1 MSDFSLFTFF
11 MHLSWLHS
19 YTARLLQRDR
29 SKIAKTEFTGSYIIG
44 PLFGH
49 FHLHLSPQWPFLQ
62 NSHLASTFRNSHL
75 DLQRKLFLFF
85 VSPTLTR
92 MMNTVQM
99 MTKIVM
105 IMMTTYFAHLD
116 RPADDLSQLDDND
129 RDGDGGEEE
138 EDQLEEQQVRWSDCH
153 EGIEDE
159 GPLVCRRY

>member
-99 MTKIVM
+99 LTKIVM
-105 IMMTTYFAHLD
+105 IMVTISLTSTGQPMISVSLMIMIATATVTRKKKTNLK
-116 RPADDLSQLDDND
+116 S
-129 RDGDGGEEE
+129 
-138 EDQLEEQQVRWSDCH
+138 SK
-153 EGIEDE
+153 
-159 GPLVCRRY
+159 